1 MSDNHIALEICLDSA
16 ESAIAAEQGGAD
28 RVELCADLMEGG
40 ITPSAGLIAAV
51 RQKISIGLQV
61 MIRPRGGDFCYTA
74 PEFEIMRKDVRMA
87 KQLGANGV
95 VFGILDPD
103 GKIDIARTRE
113 LVELARPLNV
123 THHRAFDMSNDLFR
137 ALEDVIK
144 TGADRILTSGGEAT
158 VSIGLQTITRLI
170 KAAGD
175 RIIIMP
181 GGGIT
186 RQDIRHVAE
195 KSGAREI
202 HVGLGTELPSP
213 MRFRNE
219 KIAMGSIE
227 GYEYKRVVVQ
237 PEEVRALVESLQGS
251 SSHPSST

>member
-1 MSDNHIALEICLDSA
+1 MPNTHIPLEICLDSV
-16 ESAIAAEQGGAD
+16 ESALAAERGGAD
-28 RVELCADLMEGG
+28 RVELCADLLEGG

-51 RQKISIGLQV
+51 RQKTSIGLQV

-95 VFGILDPD
+95 VFGILDAEGNVD
-103 GKIDIARTRE
+103 VNRTRE

-123 THHRAFDMSNDLFR
+123 THHRAFDMANDLFR

-158 VSIGLQTITRLI
+158 VAAGLETIGRLV

-175 RIIIMP
+175 RTIIMP
-181 GGGIT
+181 GGGISGD
-186 RQDIRHVAE
+186 DIRLVVE
-195 KSGAREI
+195 KSGVREV
-202 HVGLGTELPSP
+202 HVGLGTEVPSP
-213 MRFRNE
+213 MRYRNQ

-227 GYEYKRVVVQ
+227 GHEYKRLVVQ
-237 PEEVRALVESLQGS
+237 AEEVRKLVESLK
-251 SSHPSST
+251 